1 MNYTLCC
8 ALFFIPLSNYSI
20 AISNLST
27 LSINSIITSNNF
39 NIYPNP
45 ATNNIH
51 INSIRELNDKNYKIF
66 NGLGELFS
74 NGTIKIQKIKIE
86 KLEKGVYYIIIES
99 ILLKLIK
106 N

>member
-1 MNYTLCC
+1 
-8 ALFFIPLSNYSI
+8 LF
-20 AISNLST
+20 
-27 LSINSIITSNNF
+27 NSIIPSNNF

-66 NGLGELFS
+66 NRLGQIVS
-74 NGTIKIQKIKIE
+74 NGTIENQQIKIE
-86 KLEKGVYYIIIES
+86 KLDKGIYYIIIES
-99 ILLKLIK
+99 TSLKLIK

>member
-1 MNYTLCC
+1 MAYTLNW
-8 ALFFIPLSNYSI
+8 LKNRLKYLDNYFG
-20 AISNLST
+20 NT

-74 NGTIKIQKIKIE
+74 NGTIENQKIK
-86 KLEKGVYYIIIES
+86 
-99 ILLKLIK
+99 LK